1 MAGNTIRSGALI
13 RFGLLIAVVHGAAQ
27 TAPGQQ
33 DEMEIIERVAILLD
47 QLKSPEVAR
56 RDKAQAEI
64 LTLGPVALDQIELDD
79 NSTTDFRTRVAE
91 IRKQLEKEAVAAVS
105 EASRV
110 TLSGEMSV
118 DEALAAIAKQTGNQV
133 QVGVADAAAG
143 KKMIRLNLTNKMFWE
158 SLGVVME
165 QGGLVVD
172 KYGGGVGRLSLAQSI
187 NSAAGAEE
195 KTATPSVDS
204 RIFRIEVARVDSSV
218 NMQEPNLDYT
228 TVSLLVRWEPRLR
241 PISVDMPMA
250 SVAIRDEFGDIVSV
264 TDPKSVIYG
273 MIQPE
278 LPELEFALPL
288 KRVDRQV
295 EELQSLQ
302 ATIDAV
308 LPGRLETFR
317 FRNLKD
323 QKVGREIQKAGA
335 TVTYGGISKNEDVY
349 TVTLSLAFEEENNAL
364 ESHQGWVFQNPVYLE
379 NDEGER
385 EEAIGL
391 ETLQQDNSKVTIRY
405 LFIEDPGHRT
415 LVYQTPAAIVK
426 MPVKIELKKIPLP

>member
-1 MAGNTIRSGALI
+1 MGSRKGTGTQGEREIGMAGNAIRSGALV
-13 RFGLLIAVVHGAAQ
+13 RFGLLIAVVHGAALPC
-27 TAPGQQ
+27 PGQQ

-118 DEALAAIAKQTGNQV
+118 DEALAAITKQTGN

-195 KTATPSVDS
+195 KPATPSVDS

-228 TVSLLVRWEPRLR
+228 TVSLLIRWEPRLR

-250 SVAIRDEFGDIVSV
+250 SVAILDEFGDVVSV

-323 QKVGREIQKAGA
+323 QKVGLVRSWPKQIRAQTRA
-335 TVTYGGISKNEDVY
+335 TADHLPE
-349 TVTLSLAFEEENNAL
+349 L
-364 ESHQGWVFQNPVYLE
+364 
-379 NDEGER
+379 
-385 EEAIGL
+385 
-391 ETLQQDNSKVTIRY
+391 
-405 LFIEDPGHRT
+405 DP
-415 LVYQTPAAIVK
+415 
-426 MPVKIELKKIPLP
+426 

>member
-1 MAGNTIRSGALI
+1 MAGNSIRSRVII
-13 RFGLLIAVVHGAAQ
+13 RFTLLGAVLNGAIL
-27 TAPGQQ
+27 PCWGQQ
-33 DEMEIIERVAILLD
+33 DEMEIIERVTVLLD
-47 QLKSPEVAR
+47 QLKSPEVVR
-56 RDKAQAEI
+56 RDQAQAEI

-79 NSTTDFRTRVAE
+79 NSTTDFRERVAA
-91 IRKQLEKEAVAAVS
+91 IRKQLEKEAVTSVS
-105 EASRV
+105 QASRV
-110 TLSGEMSV
+110 TVVGEMTV
-118 DEALAAIAKQTGNQV
+118 DEALAAITKQTGNQV
-133 QVGVADAAAG
+133 GVADTAAG
-143 KKMIRLNLTNKMFWE
+143 QKKITLNLKNKMFWE
-158 SLGVVME
+158 ALGALME
-165 QGGLVVD
+165 QSGLGVD
-172 KYGGGVGRLSLAQSI
+172 KYGGGVGRLNLAPLT
-187 NSAAGAEE
+187 APAVGPE
-195 KTATPSVDS
+195 KKISVPFDDA
-204 RIFRIEVARVDSSV
+204 RIFRLEVARVDSSV
-218 NMQEPNLDYT
+218 NLQEPNLDYT
-228 TVSLLVRWEPRLR
+228 TVTLRVRWEPRLR

-250 SVAIRDEFGDIVSV
+250 DVTIRDEFDDVVGV

-295 EELQSLQ
+295 EELKSIQ

-308 LPGRLETFR
+308 LPGRVETFR

-323 QKVGREIQKAGA
+323 QKVGRQVQKAGA
-335 TVTYGGISKNEDVY
+335 TVTYGGIQKNEDVY
-349 TVTLSLAFEEENNAL
+349 TVTLSLGFEEENNAL

-379 NDEGER
+379 NEQGER

-405 LFIEDPGHRT
+405 LFIEDPGNRT

>member
-1 MAGNTIRSGALI
+1 MAGNAIKSAALI
-13 RFGLLIAVVHGAAQ
+13 RFGLLFAVVHGAALPCP
-27 TAPGQQ
+27 AQQ
-33 DEMEIIERVAILLD
+33 DEMEIIERVSILLE
-47 QLKSPEVAR
+47 QLKSPEVAL
-56 RDKAQAEI
+56 RDQAQAEI
-64 LTLGPVALDQIELDD
+64 LALGPVALDQIELDD
-79 NSTTDFRTRVAE
+79 NSTTDFRTRIAA
-91 IRKQLEKEAVAAVS
+91 IRKQLEKEAVASVS

-110 TLSGEMSV
+110 TLTGEMSV
-118 DEALAAIAKQTGNQV
+118 DDALAAITKQTGNQV
-133 QVGVADAAAG
+133 SVTDAAAG
-143 KKMIRLNLTNKMFWE
+143 KKTIRLNLTNKMFWE
-158 SLGVVME
+158 SLGAVME
-165 QGGLVVD
+165 QAGLVVD
-172 KYGGGVGRLSLAQSI
+172 KYGGGVGRLSLAPSI

-195 KTATPSVDS
+195 KISTPFADA

-250 SVAIRDEFGDIVSV
+250 SVTIRDEFDDVVSV

-302 ATIDAV
+302 ATIDTI
-308 LPGRLETFR
+308 LPGRVETFR

-335 TVTYGGISKNEDVY
+335 TVTYGGIHKNEDVY

-379 NDEGER
+379 NNDGER

-391 ETLQQDNSKVTIRY
+391 ETLRQDNSKVTIRY
-405 LFIEDPGHRT
+405 LFIEDPGNRT